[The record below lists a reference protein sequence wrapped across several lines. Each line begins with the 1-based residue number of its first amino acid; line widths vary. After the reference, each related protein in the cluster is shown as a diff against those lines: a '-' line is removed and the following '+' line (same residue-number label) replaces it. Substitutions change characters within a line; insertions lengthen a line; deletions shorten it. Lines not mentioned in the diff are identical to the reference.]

1 MSEYKAQRNFTHP
14 ESRTMP
20 GAGGWDFR
28 QSNNCQAVVDDK
40 PRVIVEAR
48 ATGVPL
54 DKQQAPET

>member
-1 MSEYKAQRNFTHP
+1 
-14 ESRTMP
+14 MP